1 MRPLG
6 CRLIGD
12 RSVVGRVR
20 SLLDF
25 SGRGRG
31 QGTVGDGNADDCDF
45 EFVRSF
51 DHLDAVEHDHISR
64 GDRET
69 RAAVL
74 CEVLDGLESNG
85 GDIGPTVVLGAG
97 AFGKGPSALLAEFP
111 GALDHS
117 VGAFDGFDGDDI
129 KIADAQGLS
138 DVQSQEF
145 GEHGPHEIDVRLLC
159 RSGLGE
165 GHHAGL
171 GELGLDGDGRVDER
185 HSFAIKFLGDR
196 TQHSVRSPVVSELGQ
211 HYFNSS
217 QIGDIFEQSPA
228 GVHDLRFVDMSD
240 HDRVLDAARSEL
252 ASPRSQSEQSDFF
265 KGVAHRWEGGVVASM
280 DPDAMDGVPH
290 FAESLSDED
299 GEPTTS
305 GDESDG
311 CGSGWGI
318 GQDGKNAGHWYL
330 DSTSN

>member
-12 RSVVGRVR
+12 RLIACQVR

-25 SGRGRG
+25 SGRGGG
-31 QGTVGDGNADDCDF
+31 QWSVRDGNTHDGDF
-45 EFVRSF
+45 EFIRSF
-51 DHLDAVEHDHISR
+51 DHLDAVEHDHIAR

-85 GDIGPTVVLGAG
+85 GDIGPTVVLGAS
-97 AFGKGPSALLAEFP
+97 AFGKGPSALLAEFT
-111 GALDHS
+111 GALDHAIR
-117 VGAFDGFDGDDI
+117 AFDGFDGDDI
-129 KIADAQGLS
+129 EIADAQGLS

-240 HDRVLDAARSEL
+240 HDRVLDASGSEL
-252 ASPRSQSEQSDFF
+252 ASPGPQTE
-265 KGVAHRWEGGVVASM
+265 
-280 DPDAMDGVPH
+280 
-290 FAESLSDED
+290 
-299 GEPTTS
+299 
-305 GDESDG
+305 
-311 CGSGWGI
+311 
-318 GQDGKNAGHWYL
+318 
-330 DSTSN
+330 